1 MNIIRRMPDGNTE
14 INILAVFRLL
24 WRKILIIIIAC
35 VVGGG
40 LFWVGSHLL
49 LTPRYTAATTMYVN
63 NSAASDS
70 TGAVSQSDLTASAR
84 LVDTYS
90 AIISSDVVMG
100 MVAEEIGGNITVDE
114 LKDKISVAAV
124 NDTEVFT
131 VSVTDEDPERAAEI
145 ANIIADEIPAYITD
159 IVEGSS
165 TKILGYA
172 TVPES
177 RSYPSYSRF
186 LIIGVAIGL
195 IASAAYII
203 IREVMDRRI
212 KSESDLD
219 NWEDIPVLGVVPE
232 LSSANKALS
241 HYSSYSAYGD

>member
-1 MNIIRRMPDGNTE
+1 MNIIRRTPDGNTE

-24 WRKILIIIIAC
+24 WRKIFIIIIAC

-49 LTPRYTAATTMYVN
+49 LTPRYTAETTMYVN
-63 NSAASDS
+63 NSTASS
-70 TGAVSQSDLTASAR
+70 TGTVSQSDLNAAAR

-90 AIISSDVVMG
+90 AIILSDVSFDLIL
-100 MVAEEIGGNITVDE
+100 EEIGDDITE
-114 LKDKISVAAV
+114 QQLNSMISVDAV

-131 VSVTDEDPERAAEI
+131 VSVTDTDPERAAEI
-145 ANIIADEIPAYITD
+145 ANIIAQEIPDVITS

-172 TVPES
+172 TVPEN
-177 RSYPSYSRF
+177 RSYPSYTRF
-186 LIIGVAIGL
+186 TIIGIAIGL
-195 IASAAYII
+195 IVSAAYII
-203 IREVMDRRI
+203 IKEVMDRRI

-219 NWEDIPVLGVVPE
+219 NWENIPVLGVVPE
-232 LSSANKALS
+232 LSTANKALS
-241 HYSSYSAYGD
+241 HYSSYSSYGD